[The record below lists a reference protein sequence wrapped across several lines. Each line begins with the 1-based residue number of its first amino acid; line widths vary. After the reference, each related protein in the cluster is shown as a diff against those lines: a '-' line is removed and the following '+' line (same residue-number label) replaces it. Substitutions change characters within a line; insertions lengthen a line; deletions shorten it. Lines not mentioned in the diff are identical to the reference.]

1 MDVLLIN
8 PPEQVPVR
16 PILYPPVIPRGL
28 LITSTVLKRAGF
40 KVKILDLRCLNLNAN
55 AISDICKQYEPEFV
69 GISIHG
75 VPFLKPAI
83 TCITESKRIWPK
95 SKILIGGFLA
105 KTAKNDLKRYLPKD
119 VIIHDGDADI
129 DNKKLLSSIGVT
141 SANQSNVNKIIS
153 QDKNRYDV
161 PKIDLKDL
169 FTAGYSNPLEPYLTK
184 DFELY
189 TETQRGCPYGCRYCG
204 TFPRGNKNVL
214 FRRTEDVMD
223 EMKDQLLLMHQ
234 LNIKNPR
241 YWITDET
248 FTIDRNHAIEICKL
262 FKDELPDVRWRAQTR
277 ADCVDPELLAVM
289 KKSGCYEL
297 SFGIESLSDEVLKRV
312 SKGSNSN
319 QGITAM
325 TMARDAGLKVR
336 AILIV
341 GLPGDSNSSMLRTFQ
356 LLSKF
361 DPDSCQI
368 YIYHPVPGSPEV
380 LSQSGKNGSNK
391 LFENGFSHM
400 GFHEAPDT
408 AVGDM
413 SREDIIRWYI
423 AGNSYFKTKLN
434 PLGDQKQLSNLIIN
448 RGINSINEKSMKKNS
463 QLKDVM
469 KSSKVNNGSWYPRLK
484 SGMVYVETSTGGLLC
499 DSGDPNEA
507 VKDDL
512 LRRTYEVGINMF
524 KMLSYCYGDF
534 TVDEIIWYMENSNN
548 HKIYK
553 TEDVVSDLND
563 LKNNGLVY

>member
-16 PILYPPVIPRGL
+16 PILYPPVMPRGL
-28 LITSTVLKRAGF
+28 LITSAVLKRAGF
-40 KVKILDLRCLNLNAN
+40 KVKILDLRCLNLNAST
-55 AISDICKQYEPEFV
+55 ISDICKQYEPEFV

-83 TCITESKRIWPK
+83 SCITESKRIWPN

-105 KTAKNDLKRYLPKD
+105 KTAKNDLERYLPKD
-119 VIIHDGDADI
+119 VIIHDGDADV
-129 DNKKLLSSIGVT
+129 DSKKLLSSMGV
-141 SANQSNVNKIIS
+141 SIAGQKGINKEIS
-153 QDKNRYDV
+153 QDKNRFDV
-161 PKIDLKDL
+161 PKIDLNDL
-169 FTAGYSNPLEPYLTK
+169 LTLGFSNPWKPYLTQ

-204 TFPRGNKNVL
+204 TFPRGAKNVL
-214 FRRTEDVMD
+214 FRHPEDVIE
-223 EMKDQLLLMHQ
+223 EMKNHLLSMRQ
-234 LNIKNPR
+234 VNIDTPR

-248 FTIDRNHAIEICKL
+248 FTLNRNHTIEICRL
-262 FKDELPDVRWRAQTR
+262 FRKELPGIRWRAQTR
-277 ADCVDPELLAVM
+277 ADCVDPEILAVM

-325 TMARDAGLKVR
+325 TMAREAGLKVR

-341 GLPGDSNSSMLRTFQ
+341 GLPGDSNSSMLRTFE

-380 LSQSGKNGSNK
+380 LSQSSKNGANN

-400 GFHEAPDT
+400 GFHEAPDM

-434 PLGDQKQLSNLIIN
+434 PLGDHKQLSKVIIN
-448 RGINSINEKSMKKNS
+448 HGINTLKKNPVIKELS
-463 QLKDVM
+463 LKDVT
-469 KSSKVNNGSWYPRLK
+469 KNSNVEKGNWYPRLK
-484 SGMVYVETSTGGLLC
+484 SGVVYVETSGGGLLC
-499 DSGDPNEA
+499 DSGEPNEE

-512 LRRTYEVGINMF
+512 LRRTYEVGTNMYEL
-524 KMLSYCYGDF
+524 LSYCYGEF
-534 TVDEIIWYMENSNN
+534 NVDEIISYVQNSNN
-548 HKIYK
+548 SMSYK
-553 TEDVVSDLND
+553 TEDVVSDLTD
-563 LKNNGLVY
+563 LRNKDLVY